1 MSAIR
6 RGLPAAAQKR
16 SLVEEIEEIEES
28 LGVTETMAHA
38 LVVSCDPFRQW
49 DVIRQ
54 YGERLTQRERTDLA
68 RCIQP
73 YDPDEVEE
81 ALG

>member
-1 MSAIR
+1 
-6 RGLPAAAQKR
+6 
-16 SLVEEIEEIEES
+16 
-28 LGVTETMAHA
+28 MAHA